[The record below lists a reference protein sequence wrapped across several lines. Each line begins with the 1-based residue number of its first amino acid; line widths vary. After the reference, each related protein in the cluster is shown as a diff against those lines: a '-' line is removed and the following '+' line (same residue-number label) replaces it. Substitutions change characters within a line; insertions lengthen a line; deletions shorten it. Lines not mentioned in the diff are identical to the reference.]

1 MLRNCEADLRRELAK
16 AQKLN
21 AVDGGQ
27 CNEAITTTTTTSDN
41 LLINKRIEVLRIE
54 TNSAPNSPKCIS
66 RFSPRKTHVSNFIC
80 ANATDLLRRKS
91 STEQNTITSTAK
103 IEQLPVAA
111 TEKHSSS
118 KYSPQLQLN
127 GRRLMVSPPKSP
139 TPMRRRF
146 RSQSPRVSIDSDT
159 DSDTTTKKSI
169 VSMRKVTT
177 PPSRRRTQNIA
188 VCTELNGNK
197 ENVGRTQANR
207 KLMKSKSDARDR
219 KTTTSDD
226 IVNQN
231 VNRNQLLSFRSVD
244 MGNQMFPDYCPQ
256 SEPLKRKIYSGSQT
270 LEKFKKNLEMDSGK
284 AYTQQ
289 NICMVSISCF
299 FFSLCRNTEK
309 SFVGKNF
316 TVAARAKCKSSSS
329 SVGI

>member
-21 AVDGGQ
+21 AAVDGGQ
-27 CNEAITTTTTTSDN
+27 CNDATTTTSDN

-91 STEQNTITSTAK
+91 STEQNTITCTAK

-111 TEKHSSS
+111 TEKHNSS

-159 DSDTTTKKSI
+159 DSDTTADQTTKKSI
-169 VSMRKVTT
+169 VSVRKVTP
-177 PPSRRRTQNIA
+177 PPSRRRTQNVGA
-188 VCTELNGNK
+188 CTELNGNK

-284 AYTQQ
+284 AYATKHLYGF
-289 NICMVSISCF
+289 NS
-299 FFSLCRNTEK
+299 
-309 SFVGKNF
+309 
-316 TVAARAKCKSSSS
+316 
-329 SVGI
+329 